1 MKKTLYGTTAIVAL
15 GLAIVAANPASAQA
29 PAQGFSS
36 TNFQFTIGGT
46 ARGFVG
52 GVSQSQVGVAAP
64 GNNAAPAIGGSTSLQ
79 SFDVQRDYRLDFT
92 AATNLPNGIRA
103 SAVMQL
109 GMLSGGYNGI
119 GGTGAVA
126 IPGQPAGTASIPGT
140 GIESPFRRNWVSLQ
154 GSYGDVRIGA
164 LDNVSFQM
172 IQRSMDAFTAG
183 AVTNAGKALNDY
195 TQRPNVF
202 GTDDAIGATN
212 MRMYDRSAEK
222 IAYFTPRIEGFQFGA
237 NYTPEAS
244 KDRNSGLA
252 QSAGG
257 VYQRGYAFA
266 ANYVNTFSGVGV
278 RASAGYVA
286 WSAPRN
292 NATAGA
298 GQTSSDPSVW
308 GAGLGFTY
316 MGFDLGGSF
325 AKYNDL
331 MTAAAG
337 TPIRLDA
344 GGNLAAT
351 NANRFMADLLVMEA
365 GLGYTMGPVR
375 MSVNFMQGTSGTVRN
390 APVTTGTPVALTNP
404 GKDKL
409 RAASVAGSYT
419 MGPGVNLEAT
429 AFYVGATGPFTTT
442 DTTKTSQRAI
452 GVLTGLILT
461 F

>member
-15 GLAIVAANPASAQA
+15 GLAVVAAAPASAQA

-52 GVSQSQVGVAAP
+52 GVSQSQVGGATAA
-64 GNNAAPAIGGSTSLQ
+64 NNAAPVIGSGTSLQ
-79 SFDVQRDYRLDFT
+79 SFDVQRDYRLDFSGS
-92 AATNLPNGIRA
+92 TNLPNGIRA
-103 SAVMQL
+103 TAVMQL
-109 GMLSGGYNGI
+109 APVSGPYNSGL
-119 GGTGAVA
+119 
-126 IPGQPAGTASIPGT
+126 GTAGA
-140 GIESPFRRNWVSLQ
+140 GYESQFRRNWVSLQ
-154 GSYGDVRIGA
+154 GSFGDVRIGA

-172 IQRSMDAFTAG
+172 VQRSMDAFTAG

-195 TQRPNVF
+195 TARPNVF

-252 QSAGG
+252 QATAG

-266 ANYVNTFSGVGV
+266 GNYVNTFSGVGV

-286 WSAPRN
+286 WNAPRN
-292 NATAGA
+292 NTSATSATQGATA
-298 GQTSSDPSVW
+298 SDPSVW

-325 AKYNDL
+325 AKYTNVMSQPANAPLRLDAAG
-331 MTAAAG
+331 TAAA
-337 TPIRLDA
+337 TTA
-344 GGNLAAT
+344 S
-351 NANRFMADLLVMEA
+351 RFMADLLVFEA
-365 GLGYTMGPVR
+365 GLGYTMGPIR
-375 MSVNFMQGTSGTVRN
+375 MSVNYMQGTSSTVKN
-390 APVTTGTPVALTNP
+390 ANNVLTVTALTDP

-429 AFYVGATGPFTTT
+429 AFYVGATGPFTSVNAT
-442 DTTKTSQRAI
+442 TSQRAV

>member
-15 GLAIVAANPASAQA
+15 GLAVVAAAPASAQA
-29 PAQGFSS
+29 PAQGFST
-36 TNFQFTIGGT
+36 TNFQFTIGGL

-52 GVSQSQVGVAAP
+52 GVSQTQIGAATAA
-64 GNNAAPAIGGSTSLQ
+64 NNAAPAVAAGGNLQ

-92 AATNLPNGIRA
+92 GAANLPNGMRA
-103 SAVMQL
+103 TAVMQL
-109 GMLSGGYNGI
+109 APVSGPYNSGL
-119 GGTGAVA
+119 
-126 IPGQPAGTASIPGT
+126 GTAGV
-140 GIESPFRRNWVSLQ
+140 GYESQFRRNWVALS
-154 GSYGDVRIGA
+154 GSFGDVRIGA

-195 TQRPNVF
+195 TTRPNVF

-222 IAYFTPRIEGFQFGA
+222 IAYFTPRIEGFQLGA

-252 QSAGG
+252 TGSGG
-257 VYQRGYAFA
+257 VYQRGYAVA
-266 ANYVNTFSGVGV
+266 GNYVNTFSGVGV

-286 WSAPRN
+286 WKSATN
-292 NATAGA
+292 TAYAVTAGNGSGA
-298 GQTSSDPSVW
+298 TPSDPSVW
-308 GAGLGFTY
+308 GFGLGFTY

-325 AKYNDL
+325 AKYTDL
-331 MTAAAG
+331 MTQPANAPLRLDAAG
-337 TPIRLDA
+337 T
-344 GGNLAAT
+344 AAST
-351 NANRFMADLLVMEA
+351 NVARFMADLRVFEL
-365 GLGYTMGPVR
+365 GLGYTMGPAR
-375 MSVNFMQGTSGTVRN
+375 MSINYMNGESGTVKN
-390 APVTTGTPVALTNP
+390 ANNVTNVVALTNS

-409 RAASVAGSYT
+409 HAMSVSGSYT

-429 AFYVGATGPFTTT
+429 VFHVRATGPFTSVNVQNTQKAT
-442 DTTKTSQRAI
+442 